1 MKMELLQKQLQNNS
15 AILSVETVI
24 FLIAMMI
31 VAGFVF
37 YVGWGGIAYFTSGHQ
52 AQESFYTCYKQIRVV
67 YNAGY
72 DVTSS
77 YCDTSVPS
85 GYNITVITEY
95 INNTYI
101 KSLVLYKGSKIILKD
116 PL

>member
-1 MKMELLQKQLQNNS
+1 M
-15 AILSVETVI
+15 VI
-24 FLIAMMI
+24 T
-31 VAGFVF
+31 AGFVF
-37 YVGWGGIAYFTSGHQ
+37 YVGWGGIVYFTSGHQ
-52 AQESFYTCYKQIRVV
+52 ALESFYTCYKQMRVV

-77 YCDTSVPS
+77 YCEASVPS
-85 GYNITVITEY
+85 GYNITVIREY

-101 KSLVLYKGSKIILKD
+101 KSLALYKGSKVIVMD